1 MAPPDS
7 PHARPRGR
15 PLRARVCEPGRGLG
29 LSLPRSDPLTAPPAA
44 LRGSLAGRQG
54 CGGKSIPHTPAR
66 GFLVRA
72 GSRVRFARASVRRG
86 GGALPRRAGGAAP
99 DLSTFRADHRPAQSR
114 GNSLPWCWVGDKRSA
129 SDRRAGGE
137 SAGGEGGGWPT
148 SHILPCLSLVSTV
161 PGVHSA
167 CTWMHFACHS
177 SDAGA
182 HRKRSLHKCALALL
196 GWGAASLQKLE
207 GALSCFSETRGARSR
222 ANGEVRTYG
231 LASQTQRADLWSVK
245 QGRTYTS
252 LRNVCAS
259 PCGRGQ
265 EAGLSPL
272 GARR

>member
-1 MAPPDS
+1 M
-7 PHARPRGR
+7 
-15 PLRARVCEPGRGLG
+15 G

-54 CGGKSIPHTPAR
+54 CGGRAPPHTPAR

-114 GNSLPWCWVGDKRSA
+114 GNWLPRCWVGDKRSA
-129 SDRRAGGE
+129 SDRRAVGE

-182 HRKRSLHKCALALL
+182 HRKRSLRKCALASLR
-196 GWGAASLQKLE
+196 GGAASLQKLE
-207 GALSCFSETRGARSR
+207 GALRRFCETARRLTSR
-222 ANGEVRTYG
+222 KGEVRTYDLLCKSVRPAG
-231 LASQTQRADLWSVK
+231 QPAYRSGQTSRKIARFAAAFVGVSSGRISADSSPQLA
-245 QGRTYTS
+245 RT
-252 LRNVCAS
+252 
-259 PCGRGQ
+259 
-265 EAGLSPL
+265 
-272 GARR
+272 

>member
-1 MAPPDS
+1 M
-7 PHARPRGR
+7 
-15 PLRARVCEPGRGLG
+15 GL
-29 LSLPRSDPLTAPPAA
+29 LLPRSNPLTAPPAA

-99 DLSTFRADHRPAQSR
+99 DLSTFRADHRPSQSR
-114 GNSLPWCWVGDKRSA
+114 GNLLPWCWVGDKRSA
-129 SDRRAGGE
+129 SDRRAVGE

-148 SHILPCLSLVSTV
+148 SHILPCLSLES
-161 PGVHSA
+161 PLSGVHPLCRCSLL
-167 CTWMHFACHS
+167 ACHS

-182 HRKRSLHKCALALL
+182 HGKRSLRKCALALL

-207 GALSCFSETRGARSR
+207 GALRRFCETARRLTSR
-222 ANGEVRTYG
+222 KGEVRTYD
-231 LASQTQRADLWSVK
+231 LLRKSRAPTHGREK

-265 EAGLSPL
+265 EAGLSAL
-272 GARR
+272 GARL